1 MCILRPIRLAVV
13 LLCAAS
19 PLAGQSLMYRSPNLS
34 GTWVPDPGVV
44 QFDFVHRFYVGD
56 AASGHFVLNYPT
68 FTLATGLGRGLSVG
82 AWFGTHSLAGT
93 GRGAVSTNE
102 TEVYAR
108 WRMWGGPEGTDGA
121 HVAVT
126 PAYDFLARSV
136 DGELSLDYTRGPV
149 TLEGAARVLSKPLGA
164 STGAR
169 AAVAGGAVVRLT
181 RVIALSGDVGSML
194 GPTVK
199 AAWSAG
205 LQFQIPGTPHT
216 FALEVSTAQT
226 SSIQGNS
233 IGTVQT
239 KKPLYGFEFTIP
251 LHLDRFAPWFHPHRG
266 ESAAGA
272 ANLPPAAATV
282 EVTSMHFRGDTV
294 TVSAGQVVEWVNRD
308 PLDHSVTL
316 DDGSMASP
324 LIHPGARFRIVFDH
338 AGTFSYHCT
347 PHPFMKG
354 VVVVK

>member
-1 MCILRPIRLAVV
+1 MCLLRPSRLAIV

-19 PLAGQSLMYRSPNLS
+19 PLAGQSLLYRSPNLS
-34 GTWVPDPGVV
+34 GTWVPDPSVV
-44 QFDFVHRFYVGD
+44 QFDFVHRFYVSP
-56 AASGHFVLNYPT
+56 APSHTVTNFPT
-68 FTLATGLGRGLSVG
+68 FTVATGLGRGLAVG
-82 AWFGTHSLAGT
+82 AWFGTRSLAGT
-93 GRGAVSTNE
+93 GRSAASLNE
-102 TEVYAR
+102 TEVFAR
-108 WRMWGGPEGTDGA
+108 WRMWGGPEGSDGA

-126 PAYDFLARSV
+126 PAYDFLARSA
-136 DGELSLDYTRGPV
+136 DGELSLDYTRGPI

-169 AAVAGGAVVRLT
+169 AALAGGAVVRLT
-181 RVIALSGDVGSML
+181 RYVALSADVGSMV

-199 AAWSAG
+199 AAWGVG
-205 LQFQIPGTPHT
+205 LQFLIPGSPHT

-226 SSIQGNS
+226 NSIQGNS
-233 IGTVQT
+233 IGTGIS
-239 KKPLYGFEFTIP
+239 KPLYGFEFTIP
-251 LHLDRFAPWFHPHRG
+251 LHLGRFAPWFHPHRG
-266 ESAAGA
+266 DAAGAA
-272 ANLPPAAATV
+272 ANLPPAGATLD
-282 EVTSMHFRGDTV
+282 MKDLHFGSDTV
-294 TVSAGQVVEWVNRD
+294 TVSAGQAVEWVNND

-324 LIHPGARFRIVFDH
+324 LIHPGARFRFVFDH

>member
-1 MCILRPIRLAVV
+1 
-13 LLCAAS
+13 
-19 PLAGQSLMYRSPNLS
+19 MYRSPNLS
-34 GTWVPDPGVV
+34 GTWVPDASVV
-44 QFDFVHRFYVGD
+44 QFDFVHRFYVS
-56 AASGHFVLNYPT
+56 AAPSHSVVNFPT
-68 FTLATGLGRGLSVG
+68 FTLAAGLGRGLAIG

-93 GRGAVSTNE
+93 GRNAQSFNE

-136 DGELSLDYTRGPV
+136 DGELSLDYSLGAI

-169 AAVAGGAVVRLT
+169 AALGGGAVLRLT
-181 RVIALSGDVGSML
+181 RFVALSADVGSML

-205 LQFQIPGTPHT
+205 LQFQIPGSPHT

-239 KKPLYGFEFTIP
+239 GKPLYGFEFTIP
-251 LHLDRFAPWFHPHRG
+251 LHLGRFAPWFHPHRG
-266 ESAAGA
+266 DAAGA
-272 ANLPPAAATV
+272 ATNLPP
-282 EVTSMHFRGDTV
+282 
-294 TVSAGQVVEWVNRD
+294 
-308 PLDHSVTL
+308 VTL

-324 LIHPGARFRIVFDH
+324 LIHPGARFRFVFDH